1 MLNRS
6 AAQIR
11 YTAAFC
17 EWLQALRTQEPPSPE
32 GTSRTIYLIPAF
44 EEPEE
49 AEEVVGNL
57 FEELFRLELKAWQP
71 DESVWPDTADY
82 DLFSR
87 WFTVESFPIVKDI
100 GRSDIREEE

>member
-6 AAQIR
+6 AAQIG

-17 EWLQALRTQEPPSPE
+17 EWLQALHTQEPPSPE
-32 GTSRTIYLIPAF
+32 AKSRTLYLIPAF
-44 EEPEE
+44 EQPEE
-49 AEEVVGNL
+49 ADEVVEDL
-57 FEELFRLELKAWQP
+57 FEEIFLRELQAWQP

-87 WFTVESFPIVKDI
+87 WFTVETFPIVEDV

>member
-17 EWLQALRTQEPPSPE
+17 EWLHAIHAHKPPAAEVP
-32 GTSRTIYLIPAF
+32 SRTLYLIPAF
-44 EEPEE
+44 DEPEE
-49 AEEVVGNL
+49 AEEVVENV
-57 FEELFRLELKAWQP
+57 FEEIFRLELKAWQP
-71 DESVWPDTADY
+71 DEAMWPDTADF

-87 WFTVESFPIVKDI
+87 WFTVESFPIVEDI
-100 GRSDIREEE
+100 GRSDIHEEA